1 MWGNSYKLTFENLT
15 EYVEKMK
22 NNELTLE
29 DVLDNNDIVQ
39 DLKTNSSSEFF
50 PFITEEIMKKLIDY
64 ATTIPKEDDQKYGH
78 KFPFNATEILTSNNM
93 KIINKYFGIE
103 NENNED
109 NNFEKDINNNDNN
122 NDNINNNINDNIN
135 DNIKANDELLKEKK
149 EQFEKM
155 KSILEN
161 KLIDKENKIDELKRN
176 LDIQLKNFEKEL
188 EKKSCEIEKL
198 QKKSQSDSKIITDL
212 FYFFQQNVN
221 LFNNSKIINCNG
233 NNIKYDENDFSN
245 NEKYSSFIIKTFN
258 NFLCKIM
265 KDNKEMFELLLNYKN
280 IIGQTEE
287 ENEKICN
294 QNNYLKMQ
302 ICDLVNQLS
311 NNQVKNQFNT
321 NNLNNQNF
329 SNQNTNFSTINNPNS
344 PCNNY
349 QNPMKALKNKIN
361 ELENTIRNQNYDD

>member
-1 MWGNSYKLTFENLT
+1 
-15 EYVEKMK
+15 
-22 NNELTLE
+22 
-29 DVLDNNDIVQ
+29 
-39 DLKTNSSSEFF
+39 
-50 PFITEEIMKKLIDY
+50 
-64 ATTIPKEDDQKYGH
+64 
-78 KFPFNATEILTSNNM
+78 
-93 KIINKYFGIE
+93 
-103 NENNED
+103 
-109 NNFEKDINNNDNN
+109 
-122 NDNINNNINDNIN
+122 
-135 DNIKANDELLKEKK
+135 
-149 EQFEKM
+149 
-155 KSILEN
+155 LEN

-176 LDIQLKNFEKEL
+176 LDIQLKNFEEEL

-212 FYFFQQNVN
+212 FYFFQQNLN

-233 NNIKYDENDFSN
+233 NNIKYDEFDISN

-349 QNPMKALKNKIN
+349 QNPMKVLKNKIN